1 MITKQ
6 NYFNKYLCTENV
18 ANWQHMYKDRL
29 PICITFS
36 QVRGEVRR
44 ALDGGAVPA
53 HVAEG
58 ALARALGEFG
68 RVHEAV
74 HELEVPF
81 TELQLIWHE
90 SVQQFTV
97 MRLIPAHRAA
107 VYR

>member
-1 MITKQ
+1 
-6 NYFNKYLCTENV
+6 
-18 ANWQHMYKDRL
+18 MYKDRL